1 MGLTHSSKNHTAF
14 QENTE
19 NPKTITSVSRP
30 ENNGMSERY
39 TTEEIRKGS
48 GETVQKKTALEVTK

>member
-1 MGLTHSSKNHTAF
+1 M
-14 QENTE
+14 
-19 NPKTITSVSRP
+19 SRP